1 MLVYAGV
8 GTALVVPALVI
19 GARRLFPGGVGTV
32 DTYVLTFDGP
42 FTPGGTYELEG
53 STGLGNRWITL
64 KGVMVSYFPGK
75 GTNVQVLFRFNGDA
89 VPDRRIS
96 TTITASDA
104 RGRVLGVNNAEHADA
119 RLAEPSWHGSVM
131 AYPGPDCSAGLLIR
145 SEVARFRF
153 EFVHWHA
160 REGADGL
167 RA

>member
-1 MLVYAGV
+1 MYAGV
-8 GTALVVPALVI
+8 GDGVVVPAWSSA
-19 GARRLFPGGVGTV
+19 ARRLFPGGVGTV

-104 RGRVLGVNNAEHADA
+104 ARKGAGREQRGTR
-119 RLAEPSWHGSVM
+119 RRTT
-131 AYPGPDCSAGLLIR
+131 C
-145 SEVARFRF
+145 
-153 EFVHWHA
+153 
-160 REGADGL
+160 
-167 RA
+167 